1 MRLETKVG
9 AFFVASI
16 CVVGWLIIK
25 VEKINFFST
34 KPKRLFVASFEQA
47 AGLPK
52 QSKVR
57 VAGVEVGRV
66 LDIQLSN
73 GRALVSFTVDEI
85 VEVHA
90 NAVASLANIGIL
102 GEKYID
108 LNPGNPREGLALVGT
123 QLTSHT
129 GVGMDAIMESLG
141 IIATDIKG
149 ITSALNA
156 SIGGI
161 EGQIKLDEIVDN
173 IRVLAS
179 ELRGIAQDN
188 HYALNRTM
196 ENVEAITLEFRE
208 RLPILARQFEDLG
221 INLNA
226 MVDENRP
233 EIKGITSEVRKLAMG
248 FQDSSDSL
256 RNIFAKIENGEGT
269 IGKLLNDDVTIAKV
283 NDAVDNLNEMLS
295 GFKNMEL
302 RLDMGGASWTDRG
315 DARVGMGITLAPRHD
330 YWYSID
336 LSSTPDGKIRDET
349 HTFTKIDP
357 ITGQPVEV
365 PITSRY
371 IKTERTFTASAQFN
385 KRLGDNVVVHAGI
398 IDGTGGGGAEF
409 RAFGDRFRL
418 GALAYDFTKR
428 DDKENPRYRGTAS
441 YEFWQGIYAQAGI
454 QDIANKETRSIF
466 FGGGIRWKDDDIK
479 KLVGLAGVAK

>member
-1 MRLETKVG
+1 MKLETKVG
-9 AFFVASI
+9 SFFLVSI

-25 VEKINFFST
+25 VEKINFFSA
-34 KPKRLFVASFEQA
+34 KPRRTFTASFDQA

-85 VEVHA
+85 VDVHA

-108 LNPGNPREGLALVGT
+108 LNPGNPREGLALVGA

-141 IIATDIKG
+141 VIATDIKG

-156 SIGGI
+156 SIGGV
-161 EGQIKLDEIVDN
+161 EGQMKLDEIIDN

-188 HYALNRTM
+188 HYAINRTM
-196 ENVEAITLEFRE
+196 ENVQAITLDFRE
-208 RLPILARQFEDLG
+208 RIPVLAKQFEDLG

-233 EIKGITSEVRKLAMG
+233 EIKGITSEVHKLALG
-248 FQDSSDSL
+248 FQETSDSF
-256 RNIFAKIENGEGT
+256 RNIMAKMEKGEGT
-269 IGKLLNDDVTIAKV
+269 IGKLLYDEATITKV

-336 LSSTPDGKIRDET
+336 LASTPDGKVRNET
-349 HTFTKIDP
+349 HTITKLDP
-357 ITGQPVEV
+357 LTGQPVEV
-365 PITSRY
+365 PISSRY
-371 IKTERTFTASAQFN
+371 IKTEQTFTASAQFN
-385 KRLGDNVVVHAGI
+385 KRLGENFVAHAGI
-398 IDGTGGGGAEF
+398 IDGVGGGGIEF
-409 RAFGDRFRL
+409 RAFSDRFRI

-441 YEFWQGIYAQAGI
+441 YEFWKGIYAQAGI
-454 QDIANKETRSIF
+454 QDVANKDTRSIF
-466 FGGGIRWKDDDIK
+466 FGGGIRWKDEDIK